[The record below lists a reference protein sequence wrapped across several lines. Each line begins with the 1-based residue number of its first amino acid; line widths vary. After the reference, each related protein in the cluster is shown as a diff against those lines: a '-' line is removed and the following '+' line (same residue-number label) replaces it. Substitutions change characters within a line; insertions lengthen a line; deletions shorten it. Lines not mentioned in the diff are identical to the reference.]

1 MNINR
6 LIFAIEDCINTLS
19 RFSVATSFV
28 DYCDLRT
35 VIGLDKQDHE
45 RRPWLEAP
53 YIAVTKRGEY
63 LSVFEVSGA
72 FREMDEDPGQT
83 ESGTLEWL
91 IANLSDSLNTAYKNS
106 GHKISFVFE
115 RDPERGKDE
124 IVDMIAPQK
133 RSLANTGIQLQDVLD
148 EKIATLSPWLVR
160 ERCWLAIWSAPDL
173 VSNGDRSAHDEHIR
187 KLAEHVPKSR
197 FAQSPWQWTLSAL
210 KIRHDAFLDNV
221 EQALRHSSDGLLLRL
236 MDIHEVGQEVRR
248 ETERDSTPRNWQPH
262 LPEDAQPA
270 GYRWGDD
277 DSILHAPSLHLQL
290 FSTQPETMGNLVRAG
305 GLWHG
310 MVAVTLAPQN
320 LQTFNK
326 LVHAVPRAVPWRIR
340 MDLMPGG
347 MKALGLKKTILTYS
361 SFISAVRPM
370 YDSVMALSATDEK
383 DPVCIMTIVASTWGK
398 TRELCARNQ
407 AILKSAIEGW
417 GVCGTTTTFGDP
429 RRAWVNTILGASAG
443 SGSVP
448 LYPPL
453 SHALSLFPLNRAG
466 TVWRGKGNLMLH
478 TEDGAAF
485 EVGLA
490 SSQQNKHTEL
500 APGDPGLGKS
510 VLINTLSEIQVSSA
524 QKNLPFIAYI
534 DKGYSAQGL
543 VQLIRDSLP
552 EERKDEAVGIILS
565 NDPEYTRNLFDV
577 MYGAKKPITPEKNF
591 MSSVLCALCIDTSTG
606 QPCNPGD
613 TRQIISQLIDLAFK
627 EYGENNPRLYRAAT
641 EELVDT
647 ALQDSGLSE
656 KYDTE
661 WWATAT
667 WFEVRDMLHN
677 AGFIAAAQRAHYQA
691 MPQLSEMSALL
702 GNPGIRD
709 IFAAVQRNGSSE
721 PLLDYIRRS
730 LDQGHNDYPMMSGHT
745 RFMLNPE
752 TRIVAVDL
760 NNVAGDKT
768 PAGRLKTGI
777 MYLLAGQ
784 IAGGDFTLPQYKD
797 EVLKNL
803 PRTYHDIALKRIN
816 QLDQEVKTKV
826 YDELHNA
833 RGIDFIWDG
842 LDTQEREQRK
852 FGIRTVLSTQYLKD
866 YPESIL
872 KSANTLWLLRY
883 RPEDIP
889 FLKDNFNVPEF
900 MLRRF
905 LKMPEGPAPDG
916 SGVPVLGVFRVK
928 GGTLARI
935 LKFTVGPHELWALN
949 SSLKDSALRKIL
961 TKTLG
966 SVRARKILAEN
977 FRQGSATSY
986 IEHRAEQHNSDNVI
1000 EELAT
1005 ELIRQQGYNL

>member
-1 MNINR
+1 
-6 LIFAIEDCINTLS
+6 
-19 RFSVATSFV
+19 
-28 DYCDLRT
+28 
-35 VIGLDKQDHE
+35 
-45 RRPWLEAP
+45 
-53 YIAVTKRGEY
+53 
-63 LSVFEVSGA
+63 
-72 FREMDEDPGQT
+72 
-83 ESGTLEWL
+83 
-91 IANLSDSLNTAYKNS
+91 
-106 GHKISFVFE
+106 
-115 RDPERGKDE
+115 
-124 IVDMIAPQK
+124 
-133 RSLANTGIQLQDVLD
+133 
-148 EKIATLSPWLVR
+148 
-160 ERCWLAIWSAPDL
+160 
-173 VSNGDRSAHDEHIR
+173 
-187 KLAEHVPKSR
+187 
-197 FAQSPWQWTLSAL
+197 
-210 KIRHDAFLDNV
+210 
-221 EQALRHSSDGLLLRL
+221 
-236 MDIHEVGQEVRR
+236 
-248 ETERDSTPRNWQPH
+248 
-262 LPEDAQPA
+262 
-270 GYRWGDD
+270 
-277 DSILHAPSLHLQL
+277 
-290 FSTQPETMGNLVRAG
+290 
-305 GLWHG
+305 
-310 MVAVTLAPQN
+310 
-320 LQTFNK
+320 
-326 LVHAVPRAVPWRIR
+326 
-340 MDLMPGG
+340 
-347 MKALGLKKTILTYS
+347 
-361 SFISAVRPM
+361 
-370 YDSVMALSATDEK
+370 
-383 DPVCIMTIVASTWGK
+383 
-398 TRELCARNQ
+398 
-407 AILKSAIEGW
+407 
-417 GVCGTTTTFGDP
+417 
-429 RRAWVNTILGASAG
+429 
-443 SGSVP
+443 
-448 LYPPL
+448 
-453 SHALSLFPLNRAG
+453 
-466 TVWRGKGNLMLH
+466 
-478 TEDGAAF
+478 
-485 EVGLA
+485 
-490 SSQQNKHTEL
+490 
-500 APGDPGLGKS
+500 
-510 VLINTLSEIQVSSA
+510 
-524 QKNLPFIAYI
+524 
-534 DKGYSAQGL
+534 
-543 VQLIRDSLP
+543 
-552 EERKDEAVGIILS
+552 
-565 NDPEYTRNLFDV
+565 
-577 MYGAKKPITPEKNF
+577 
-591 MSSVLCALCIDTSTG
+591 
-606 QPCNPGD
+606 
-613 TRQIISQLIDLAFK
+613 
-627 EYGENNPRLYRAAT
+627 
-641 EELVDT
+641 
-647 ALQDSGLSE
+647 
-656 KYDTE
+656 
-661 WWATAT
+661 
-667 WFEVRDMLHN
+667 MLHN